1 MGNNSQ
7 ARKWALVFNN
17 PLEYGMDH
25 KMIVDI
31 LKRFTPTYYCLSDE
45 IASTGTF
52 HTHVFIYSE
61 SPIRFTTIKNRFPTA
76 HIEKA
81 YGTVRENR
89 EYIRKEGKW
98 AETEKS
104 ETSVPDSFLEWGVI
118 PSEVAEK
125 NPKLSRLIEAV
136 KSGESTTDILA
147 QSPDYALRVK
157 DIEILRQT
165 LLAEKYA
172 SEFRTVEITY
182 LYGPESFQITKKI
195 YAENEPKEIYRATN
209 YRESKGLLFD
219 GYQAHDVMVFE
230 GFQSQIPVE
239 NMLNFLEG
247 FPLRLPARYNDRVA
261 CYTKVYITSA
271 ISPAEQYQAIQR
283 SRPDLFRTFLNHLQN
298 VFYVSESG
306 EAVKV
311 DL

>member
-7 ARKWALVFNN
+7 SRKWALVLNN

-25 KMIVDI
+25 QMIVDI
-31 LKRFTPTYYCLSDE
+31 LKRFSLTYYCLCDE
-45 IASTGTF
+45 VASTGTF
-52 HTHVFIYSE
+52 HTHVFLYSE
-61 SPIRFTTIKNRFPTA
+61 APIRFSTIKNRFPTA

-81 YGTVRENR
+81 YGSVQENR
-89 EYIRKEGKW
+89 SYIRKEGKW
-98 AETEKS
+98 AETEKA
-104 ETSVPDSFLEWGVI
+104 ETSIPDSFLEWGVI

-157 DIEILRQT
+157 DIEILRQI

-172 SEFRTVEITY
+172 AEFRTLEITY
-182 LYGPESFQITKKI
+182 LYGPDRFQITKKI
-195 YAENEPKEIYRATN
+195 YTDNEPKEIYRVTN
-209 YRESKGLLFD
+209 YRETKGVLFD
-219 GYQAHDVMVFE
+219 GYQAHNVMVFE
-230 GFQSQIPVE
+230 GFQSQIPIE
-239 NMLNFLEG
+239 NMLNFLGE
-247 FPLRLPARYNDRVA
+247 FPLQLPARYNDRIA
-261 CYTKVYITSA
+261 CYMKVYITSA
-271 ISPAEQYQAIQR
+271 ISPAEQYQAVQR
-283 SRPDLFRTFLNHLQN
+283 SRPEIFRTFLNRLQN
-298 VFYVSESG
+298 IYYVSEFG

>member
-31 LKRFTPTYYCLSDE
+31 LKRFTPTYYCLGDE
-45 IASTGTF
+45 VASTGTF
-52 HTHVFIYSE
+52 HTHVFLYSE
-61 SPIRFTTIKNRFPTA
+61 APIRFSTIKNRFPTA

-98 AETEKS
+98 AETEKA
-104 ETSVPDSFLEWGVI
+104 ETPVLDSFLEWGVI

-136 KSGESTTDILA
+136 KSGASTTDILA
-147 QSPDYALRVK
+147 TSPDYALRVK

-172 SEFRTVEITY
+172 AEFRTVEITY

-195 YAENEPKEIYRATN
+195 YAENEPKEIYRVTN
-209 YRESKGLLFD
+209 YRETKGLLFD
-219 GYQAHDVMVFE
+219 GYQAHNVMVFE
-230 GFQSQIPVE
+230 GFQSQIPIE
-239 NMLNFLEG
+239 YMLNFLGE
-247 FPLRLPARYNDRVA
+247 FPLQLPARYNDRVA
-261 CYTKVYITSA
+261 CYTKVYITST

-283 SRPDLFRTFLNHLQN
+283 SRPEIFRTFLSHLQN